1 MQRYNGQLINQFP
14 NTINGNAAAGVQVTI
29 RVKSSGTLAT
39 LYATNSVGG
48 GTLPNP
54 LTTDAKGYYG
64 FYAADGVYTLDVN
77 ISGTPQLEIQL
88 QDVADLQAQFDAA
101 LANAGYIPVGT
112 FAAGCT
118 VSQSNG
124 AVSDGSSFWRWDGAL
139 PKTVTAGSEP
149 TPTGAGNWIL
159 ISDGA
164 FRASLASATSTEL
177 VADVEAFAL
186 VGQLKSLG
194 ATEFFDLSPT
204 IDAATSVNLAV
215 KPLKT
220 YCTGVAESSSLSAD
234 YNYTKLN
241 GEGGI
246 STIAA
251 NNRAWLAS
259 LTGSNWVQLL
269 TPFGVIVGDSIA
281 EGHPN
286 AHGRLHQSYV
296 DPTFNDA
303 ILNVYGTPSYALS
316 QRTGMHWY
324 NAGIG
329 GQTTAEILARFDR
342 DALGQTVVVGD
353 GRPNTTLPAK
363 PVWIWVNAGINDVSA
378 LTATSVTKTNLLKMA
393 IKALNAGVNIGFNT
407 IGPVDA
413 HNSTQRGMQDD
424 INNFILTVL
433 PLYGCHTFDF
443 HSWFVD
449 PSDAT
454 KTNPRFSAD
463 GVHPNKTGY
472 NNYVARLLS
481 DCNLPIYLNGL
492 AVESYGETYS
502 SNYRAPTT
510 IEFEDNAG
518 LSGQFGMSN
527 QFGVFNPSLNL
538 LTSALLK
545 VYVRNGVDGING
557 ARHSG
562 FSNIHPIIGYRSQKQ
577 EPSAGVEKALG
588 GHIVKVS
595 GTWQAT
601 TTTQALGVSSVSA
614 TSTGVWVTFTVG
626 VNRPMVS
633 MTGSSTPAIYA
644 ATPQGAG
651 NTQVRVRVF
660 DRSTGA
666 EIDPTTMP
674 DNTGFN
680 ILAFGVV

>member
-1 MQRYNGQLINQFP
+1 M
-14 NTINGNAAAGVQVTI
+14 
-29 RVKSSGTLAT
+29 
-39 LYATNSVGG
+39 
-48 GTLPNP
+48 TLPNFP
-54 LTTDAKGYYG
+54 NSPVIGQEFTVGDSTYRCEAVSPK
-64 FYAADGVYTLDVN
+64 AQWRIVNQADKSLRGDLGAVDSVVPIAGIPANELAFDV
-77 ISGTPQLEIQL
+77 
-88 QDVADLQAQFDAA
+88 
-101 LANAGYIPVGT
+101 
-112 FAAGCT
+112 T
-118 VSQSNG
+118 VSSI
-124 AVSDGSSFWRWDGAL
+124 AKALGAL
-139 PKTVTAGSEP
+139 VFKESGVT
-149 TPTGAGNWIL
+149 I
-159 ISDGA
+159 D
-164 FRASLASATSTEL
+164 TSTTLAKQVE
-177 VADVEAFAL
+177 VA
-186 VGQLKSLG
+186 KS
-194 ATEFFDLSPT
+194 
-204 IDAATSVNLAV
+204 
-215 KPLKT
+215 
-220 YCTGVAESSSLSAD
+220 YCNGVSESSSLSSD

-246 STIAA
+246 STTAA
-251 NNRAWLAS
+251 SNRAWLAS
-259 LTGSNWVQLL
+259 LTGTNWVQVL
-269 TPFGVIVGDSIA
+269 TPFGVMVGDSIA
-281 EGHPN
+281 EGHP
-286 AHGRLHQSYV
+286 AMHGRLHQSYV

-303 ILNVYGTPSYALS
+303 IVNAYGTPAYALS

-329 GQTTAEILARFDR
+329 GQTTTEILARFNR
-342 DALGQTVVVGD
+342 DALGQTVAVGD
-353 GRPNTTLPAK
+353 GRPDSTLPAK
-363 PVWIWVNAGINDVSA
+363 PVWIWINAGINDVSA
-378 LTATSVTKTNLLKMA
+378 LTSTSVTKANLLKMA
-393 IKALNAGVNIGFNT
+393 VLAINAGVNIGFNT

-424 INNFILTVL
+424 INEFILTVL

-481 DCNLPIYLNGL
+481 DCNLPIYCNGF
-492 AVESYGETYS
+492 AVESYGESYS
-502 SNYRAPTT
+502 ANYRAPTS
-510 IEFEDNAG
+510 IEFETSAG

-527 QFGVFNPSLNL
+527 QFGVFNPALD
-538 LTSALLK
+538 LTASPLVKLW
-545 VYVRNGVDGING
+545 VRNGVDGINA

-562 FSNIHPIIGYRSQKQ
+562 FSNVHPLIGYRSQKQ

-601 TTTQALGVSSVSA
+601 TTTQAFGVSSVSA
-614 TSTGVWVTFTVG
+614 TSTGVWVTFSVG

-651 NTQVRVRVF
+651 SVQVRVRIF
-660 DRSTGA
+660 DRSTGV

-680 ILAFGVV
+680 LLAFGVI

>member
-1 MQRYNGQLINQFP
+1 MPFLPYPPNGTTEAVNVLNQDVQILHNIVHGSELVDIPTENGDVPTIAKLIKEVEDA
-14 NTINGNAAAGVQVTI
+14 TGVDVSL
-29 RVKSSGTLAT
+29 RSDLA
-39 LYATNSVGG
+39 ATNSTVLVGG
-48 GTLPNP
+48 VPAGE
-54 LTTDAKGYYG
+54 LTSDVDSSKIVQALGAEVFK
-64 FYAADGVYTLDVN
+64 VSNVPLDV
-77 ISGTPQLEIQL
+77 T
-88 QDVADLQAQFDAA
+88 
-101 LANAGYIPVGT
+101 T
-112 FAAGCT
+112 T
-118 VSQSNG
+118 
-124 AVSDGSSFWRWDGAL
+124 
-139 PKTVTAGSEP
+139 
-149 TPTGAGNWIL
+149 L
-159 ISDGA
+159 IKQVK
-164 FRASLASATSTEL
+164 LH
-177 VADVEAFAL
+177 
-186 VGQLKSLG
+186 KS
-194 ATEFFDLSPT
+194 
-204 IDAATSVNLAV
+204 
-215 KPLKT
+215 
-220 YCTGVAESSSLSAD
+220 YCTGVTESSSLSAD

-246 STIAA
+246 STTAA
-251 NNRAWLAS
+251 SNRAWLAA
-259 LTGSNWVQLL
+259 LTGTNWVQVL
-269 TPFGVIVGDSIA
+269 TPFGVMVGDSIA
-281 EGHPN
+281 EGHP
-286 AHGRLHQSYV
+286 ALHGRLHQSYV

-303 ILNVYGTPSYALS
+303 IVNAYGTPAYALS

-329 GQTTAEILARFDR
+329 GQTTTEILARFTR
-342 DALGQTVVVGD
+342 DALGQTVAVGD

-378 LTATSVTKTNLLKMA
+378 LTSAATTKANLLKMA
-393 IKALNAGVNIGFNT
+393 VLALNAGVNIGFNT

-413 HNSTQRGMQDD
+413 HNSTQRDMQDD
-424 INNFILTVL
+424 INEFILTVL

-449 PSDAT
+449 PADAT

-481 DCNLPIYLNGL
+481 DCNLPIYCNGF
-492 AVESYGETYS
+492 AVESYGESYS
-502 SNYRAPTT
+502 SNYRAPTS
-510 IEFEDNAG
+510 IEFETSVG

-527 QFGVFNPSLNL
+527 QFGVFNPALD
-538 LTSALLK
+538 LTVSPLVK
-545 VYVRNGVDGING
+545 IWVRNGVDGVNG

-614 TSTGVWVTFTVG
+614 TSTGVWVTFSVG

-633 MTGSSTPAIYA
+633 MTGSSTAAIYA

-660 DRSTGA
+660 DRSTGT

-680 ILAFGVV
+680 LLAFGVL

>member
-1 MQRYNGQLINQFP
+1 MSLTDAVPSAAFDVLERNCKDLDSLINGDAAVVNRTGDTLTPIQTLLLNLGYIDKGTFSAGATLTAPNDILQSSGEFYRWTGAFP
-14 NTINGNAAAGVQVTI
+14 KVVAAG
-29 RVKSSGTLAT
+29 SSPTPAGVGGWIAIGDAT
-39 LYATNSVGG
+39 LR
-48 GTLPNP
+48 
-54 LTTDAKGYYG
+54 
-64 FYAADGVYTLDVN
+64 
-77 ISGTPQLEIQL
+77 
-88 QDVADLQAQFDAA
+88 AA
-101 LANAGYIPVGT
+101 LAAASSTVLVGGVKAGLITGQAKSV
-112 FAAGCT
+112 
-118 VSQSNG
+118 
-124 AVSDGSSFWRWDGAL
+124 
-139 PKTVTAGSEP
+139 
-149 TPTGAGNWIL
+149 GAG
-159 ISDGA
+159 A
-164 FRASLASATSTEL
+164 
-177 VADVEAFAL
+177 
-186 VGQLKSLG
+186 
-194 ATEFFDLSPT
+194 FFDLSPVVDSST
-204 IDAATSVNLAV
+204 TVSLTT
-215 KPLKT
+215 KQLKT
-220 YCTGVAESSSLSAD
+220 YCSGTAESASLSTD

-246 STIAA
+246 STTAA

-259 LTGSNWVQLL
+259 LTGANWVQVL
-269 TPFGVIVGDSIA
+269 TPFGVIIGDSIA
-281 EGHPN
+281 EGHP
-286 AHGRLHQSYV
+286 ALHGRLHQSYA
-296 DPTFNDA
+296 DPTFNDSV
-303 ILNVYGTPSYALS
+303 LNAYGTPAYALS

-329 GQTTAEILARFDR
+329 GQTSTEILARFDR
-342 DALGQTVVVGD
+342 DALGQTVAVGD
-353 GRPNTTLPAK
+353 GRPNSTLPAK
-363 PVWIWVNAGINDVSA
+363 PVWIWINAGINDVSA

-393 IKALNAGVNIGFNT
+393 IKAINAGVNIGFNT

-413 HNSTQRGMQDD
+413 HNATQREMQDD
-424 INNFILTVL
+424 INKFIMTVL

-463 GVHPNKTGY
+463 GTHPNKTGY

-481 DCNLPIYLNGL
+481 DCNLPIYANGF
-492 AVESYGETYS
+492 AIESYGESYS

-510 IEFEDNAG
+510 IEFEDNTG

-527 QFGVFNPSLNL
+527 QFSVLNPNLNMT
-538 LTSALLK
+538 TSPLVK
-545 VYVRNGVDGING
+545 VYVRNGVDGVNA

-562 FSNIHPIIGYRSQKQ
+562 FSNIHRVIGYRSQKQ

-614 TSTGVWVTFTVG
+614 TSTGVYVTFSVG

-666 EIDPTTMP
+666 EIDPTTMA

-680 ILAFGVV
+680 ILAFGVI

>member
-1 MQRYNGQLINQFP
+1 MSIEQRLEAATVKAEAASEIARQWANGPELSTVPTESGPLPTLAEFMRAKATVIDGAVQQADLADTNSTQAI
-14 NTINGNAAAGVQVTI
+14 AGVVASDLA
-29 RVKSSGTLAT
+29 KS
-39 LYATNSVGG
+39 
-48 GTLPNP
+48 
-54 LTTDAKGYYG
+54 YG
-64 FYAADGVYTLDVN
+64 FSETFGQSEFTDSQ
-77 ISGTPQLEIQL
+77 IS
-88 QDVADLQAQFDAA
+88 VDAS
-101 LANAGYIPVGT
+101 V
-112 FAAGCT
+112 T
-118 VSQSNG
+118 V
-124 AVSDGSSFWRWDGAL
+124 
-139 PKTVTAGSEP
+139 KVT
-149 TPTGAGNWIL
+149 TKK
-159 ISDGA
+159 
-164 FRASLASATSTEL
+164 
-177 VADVEAFAL
+177 
-186 VGQLKSLG
+186 LKSYG
-194 ATEFFDLSPT
+194 S
-204 IDAATSVNLAV
+204 
-215 KPLKT
+215 
-220 YCTGVAESSSLSAD
+220 GVAESASLSAD
-234 YNYTKLN
+234 YNFSKLN

-246 STIAA
+246 STTAA
-251 NNRAWLAS
+251 NNRAWLAA
-259 LTGSNWVQLL
+259 LTGTNWVQVL

-281 EGHPN
+281 EGHP
-286 AHGRLHQSYV
+286 AVHGRLHQSYV
-296 DPTFNDA
+296 DQTFNDA
-303 ILNVYGTPSYALS
+303 ILNAYGSPAYALS

-329 GQTTAEILARFDR
+329 GQTTTEILTRFDR
-342 DALGQTVVVGD
+342 DALGQTVSVGD
-353 GRPNTTLPAK
+353 GRPNSTLPAK

-378 LTATSVTKTNLLKMA
+378 LTSTVTTKTNLLKMA
-393 IKALNAGVNIGFNT
+393 IKAINAGVNIGFNT

-413 HNSTQRGMQDD
+413 HDSTQRAMQDD

-449 PSDAT
+449 PADAT
-454 KTNPRFSAD
+454 KTNPRLSAD

-481 DCNLPIYLNGL
+481 DCNLPIYMNGL
-492 AVESYGETYS
+492 AIESYGESYS
-502 SNYRAPTT
+502 ANYRAPTT
-510 IEFEDNAG
+510 IEFEDNVG
-518 LSGQFGMSN
+518 LSGQYGMSN
-527 QFGVFNPSLNL
+527 QYGVFNPNLNL

-545 VYVRNGVDGING
+545 IYVRNGVDGING

-562 FSNIHPIIGYRSQKQ
+562 FSNIHPLIGYRSQKQ

-588 GHIVKVS
+588 GHIVKVG

-601 TTTQALGVSSVSA
+601 TTTQALGISSVSA
-614 TSTGVWVTFTVG
+614 TSTGVWITFTAG

-666 EIDPTTMP
+666 EIDPTTMA